1 MSIKTEIA
9 NHGMPWEDAFGYS
22 QALRVGNMIYV
33 SGQLSHDET
42 GALRDPDDMAAQI
55 RRSFAN
61 LDKLLAALGATKR
74 QIVNDLTCVVKLHD
88 HFNTVAEEHR
98 RYFGDHRPA
107 STTIGVVALAFPEQL
122 FEIAVTVCL
131 DLPA

>member
-9 NHGMPWEDAFGYS
+9 NHGMPWEDAFGYN

-33 SGQLSHDET
+33 SGQLSHDEA
-42 GALRDPDDMAAQI
+42 GVLRDPDDMAAQI

-88 HFNTVAEEHR
+88 HSNTVAEEHR